1 MHENIDLR
9 IKLASHAGSAPLVY
23 SIKIVKKDSVG
34 EVERRA
40 TAEDHANIIRALA
53 LFIAGVLV

>member
-9 IKLASHAGSAPLVY
+9 IKLASHAGSSPLVY
-23 SIKIVKKDSVG
+23 SIKIIRKDSQG

-40 TAEDHANIIRALA
+40 TVEDHAAIIRALI
-53 LFIAGVLV
+53 LFAGAIIT